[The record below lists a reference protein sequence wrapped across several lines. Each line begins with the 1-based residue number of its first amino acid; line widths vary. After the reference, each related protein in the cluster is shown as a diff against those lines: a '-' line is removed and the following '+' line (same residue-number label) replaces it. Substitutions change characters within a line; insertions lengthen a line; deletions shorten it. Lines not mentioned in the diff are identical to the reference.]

1 MAPYNGR
8 KPSKILTTHRDR
20 SGEEILPFLSVLQT
34 LTTKSQ
40 IHVHAMFGTSPPFL
54 QQNKSRKAAKQT
66 GNADFFCKNIGLL
79 GHKPPYFRCKTS
91 ELCLKEVRCFHFS
104 GRKTVKKHG
113 KTAIKPNCA
122 EFAIFRTVGSHGGF
136 RCPSRAIISSYKNE
150 KTSIRK
156 RGAEN
161 CTHMLFRSPQSVST
175 GEFTNGSER
184 CLRHHLAAV
193 VRVVP
198 GA

>member
-79 GHKPPYFRCKTS
+79 GHKPPYF
-91 ELCLKEVRCFHFS
+91 
-104 GRKTVKKHG
+104 
-113 KTAIKPNCA
+113 
-122 EFAIFRTVGSHGGF
+122 
-136 RCPSRAIISSYKNE
+136 
-150 KTSIRK
+150 
-156 RGAEN
+156 
-161 CTHMLFRSPQSVST
+161 
-175 GEFTNGSER
+175 
-184 CLRHHLAAV
+184 
-193 VRVVP
+193 
-198 GA
+198 